1 MQAAVAEGRDGAALK
16 RPAVLLPVL
25 EIVAQPAGLLGD
37 EDAQAAMPGLAAGP
51 AEEHQQVR
59 PAGEGAPELGA
70 LDNPRPICPARGA
83 AVDRGHVR
91 ADVRLGDGDRD
102 QQLAGGD
109 PRQPAALLL
118 LAAGAQQGADQDL
131 GPRHQGAAR
140 GEGSRRHLL
149 GADQHREVVG
159 AAGERAAVPLGNG
172 QAEQAQSR
180 DDVGGDVAVLPVD
193 LLCSRR
199 DAPGGEFAKRRP
211 QQAVLLTG
219 SDVVAGAAGE
229 QEVRDP
235 VVGRVE

>member
-1 MQAAVAEGRDGAALK
+1 
-16 RPAVLLPVL
+16 
-25 EIVAQPAGLLGD
+25 
-37 EDAQAAMPGLAAGP
+37 
-51 AEEHQQVR
+51 
-59 PAGEGAPELGA
+59 
-70 LDNPRPICPARGA
+70 
-83 AVDRGHVR
+83 
-91 ADVRLGDGDRD
+91 
-102 QQLAGGD
+102 
-109 PRQPAALLL
+109 
-118 LAAGAQQGADQDL
+118 
-131 GPRHQGAAR
+131 
-140 GEGSRRHLL
+140 
-149 GADQHREVVG
+149 VVG

-172 QAEQAQSR
+172 QAEQAQSRDAR